1 MNRARQTLIWYRRSA
16 AYRIAVTKWVIIGA
30 AIAVIAILISS
41 FRAHPDTVYGS
52 VGATRLA
59 VSGPVVTTE
68 KIGTTLR
75 ASGAAPSGNL
85 TVAGDLN
92 VRGDLIVKGALRVG
106 GVLEFG
112 ERKCKETIEAHAW
125 VIRCSR

>member
-1 MNRARQTLIWYRRSA
+1 MNRERKTLIFVA
-16 AYRIAVTKWVIIGA
+16 TVAPVIA
-30 AIAVIAILISS
+30 AIAVLAILIAFALY
-41 FRAHPDTVYGS
+41 FRAHPDTVYGN

-59 VSGPVVTTE
+59 VSGPVVTAE

-75 ASGAAPSGNL
+75 ASGAVPSGNL

-92 VRGDLIVKGALRVG
+92 VRGDLNVKGALRVG